1 MIWVR
6 VRLLYEA
13 EVTKYSPGRYRDLF
27 PVLGTPGD
35 NCHSEVHG
43 NQYRPKGQHHIILH
57 LLRTAGMLSS
67 PFPCYAHKINVSSCQ
82 LGRNFADALL
92 RCSQP
97 SRWSL

>member
-13 EVTKYSPGRYRDLF
+13 DVTKYSPGRYRDLF

-43 NQYRPKGQHHIILH
+43 NHTDPKANIISSYIYYEQQACSRVPFLVMHTRLMYHHV
-57 LLRTAGMLSS
+57 
-67 PFPCYAHKINVSSCQ
+67 N
-82 LGRNFADALL
+82 
-92 RCSQP
+92 
-97 SRWSL
+97 